1 MAKSLKNRG
10 VNSPESAR
18 SRVGQFLASPN
29 SSALSKGSPAPVD
42 RVRSAGGGSTGKTVS
57 RAQKYQSRRPSIT
70 AETVLIHALDT
81 FGSQEKTDH
90 WLARSN
96 PLFSGKT
103 PRELLESEPASVEA
117 ALVRIDYGV
126 YV

>member
-1 MAKSLKNRG
+1 M
-10 VNSPESAR
+10 
-18 SRVGQFLASPN
+18 GQFLAASN
-29 SSALSKGSPAPVD
+29 SSTKSKGSAATVD
-42 RVRSAGGGSTGKTVS
+42 RVKMPDFCNTFLKDPSA
-57 RAQKYQSRRPSIT
+57 QSKRPSIT

-96 PLFSGKT
+96 PLLSGKT